1 MPIQSAYV
9 CIPDAYAMFV
19 RCWFR
24 CFLHHTPLT
33 HKKGDEYI
41 MHTGPYLPLFTWL
54 HNNKGIMMSI
64 KRYIKC
70 IKCDVNGV
78 TIPRVSVWCH
88 FKFGVHFGKGRF
100 WWRFLSLLLL
110 FFQRLTGN
118 LFDFD
123 RIICVIWLW
132 THKKKQRCLF
142 PSHRMSQLG
151 WCDCKQNG
159 HTFDTRT
166 FRVASN
172 AYPHCDAHKR
182 TPQPPLK
189 KPNINTR
196 DTAAACPILSSFPER
211 GWTRKTYVYK

>member
-24 CFLHHTPLT
+24 CFLHHTPHT
-33 HKKGDEYI
+33 QKKGMNTLCI
-41 MHTGPYLPLFTWL
+41 PGHTYPYL
-54 HNNKGIMMSI
+54 HG
-64 KRYIKC
+64 C
-70 IKCDVNGV
+70 IITRALWCRLNGTLNVSSADVNGV

-88 FKFGVHFGKGRF
+88 FKFCVHFGKGRF
-100 WWRFLSLLLL
+100 WWRFLLL
-110 FFQRLTGN
+110 FSQRLTGN

-132 THKKKQRCLF
+132 TYIQKKRCLF
-142 PSHRMSQLG
+142 PSHRKSQLG
-151 WCDCKQNG
+151 WCDCKLNG

-166 FRVASN
+166 FRVESS
-172 AYPHCDAHKR
+172 AYPHCDAHK
-182 TPQPPLK
+182 THATNTVKETQHQH
-189 KPNINTR
+189 TR